1 MEFTLG
7 RKTIAPEPVKQRQK
21 GYYITFILQTNKEL
35 DFQTKKI
42 SKLVWDYAL
51 PGIVGTV
58 VTALYNVIGRIFIGQ
73 GVGALAISGLAITFP
88 VMNLT
93 SSLGMLVG
101 AGAAA
106 RISISLGKR
115 DKETSE
121 KILGNSLLLTV
132 ILNAVFITLLLIYLD
147 PILRAF
153 GASDLT
159 LPYARDYLQIV
170 LLGNVFVSLCYNF
183 NAMMRSSGYPRKA
196 MITMLIGAVFSV
208 ILTPIFLYG
217 FDLGIKGV
225 AWATVI
231 SMFIGMLFVMH
242 HFLQESS
249 MIRLRW
255 RNIRLDR
262 KIIDAIVSIGMSP
275 FSMQVTASGVALLM
289 NTSLLRYGGDLAVG
303 AYGII
308 NTVLMLFLMIIMGL
322 NQGTQPII
330 GYNYGAGNLKRVR
343 ETLFYSFKI
352 ASLITVAGFLV
363 GLFFPGLFAAAF
375 TSDNELLEITGR
387 GIRIAVAALPLVGF
401 QIVSSSF
408 FQSIGFAGKSIIQ
421 SLSRQLIF
429 LVPGIILFPRLW
441 GLDGLWIAMPVSDT
455 LAALL
460 SLYLLMIQ
468 LRHLKRMEVNTTM
481 RKTPGDNSNLAD
493 FI

>member
-1 MEFTLG
+1 M
-7 RKTIAPEPVKQRQK
+7 
-21 GYYITFILQTNKEL
+21 QTEKEIE
-35 DFQTKKI
+35 FQTKKI
-42 SKLVWDYAL
+42 SRLVWDYAL
-51 PGIVGTV
+51 PGIIGTV
-58 VTALYNVIGRIFIGQ
+58 VSMIYNVIGRIFIGQ

-101 AGAAA
+101 TGSAA
-106 RISISLGKR
+106 RISISLGQR

-121 KILGNSLLLTV
+121 KILGNSLLLTL
-132 ILNAVFITLLLIYLD
+132 ILNAVFITLFLIYLD

-159 LPYARDYLQIV
+159 LPYAHDYLQIV
-170 LLGNVFVSLCYNF
+170 LLGNVFVSLGYNF
-183 NAMMRSSGYPRKA
+183 NAIMRSSGYPKKA

-242 HFLQESS
+242 HFLQEGSL
-249 MIRLRW
+249 IRLNW
-255 RNIRLDR
+255 KNIRLDR
-262 KIIDAIVSIGMSP
+262 KIIASIISIGMSP
-275 FSMQVTASGVALLM
+275 FSMQVAASGVALLM

-308 NTVLMLFLMIIMGL
+308 NTVLMIFLIIILGL

-330 GYNYGAGNLKRVR
+330 GYNYGAGNYRRVR
-343 ETLFYSFKI
+343 ETLFYSLKI

-363 GLFFPGLFAAAF
+363 GTFFPGLFAAAF
-375 TSDNELLEITGR
+375 TSDAELMDITER
-387 GIRIAVAALPLVGF
+387 GIRISVAAMPLVGF

-408 FQSIGFAGKSIIQ
+408 FQSIGFAAKSIIQ

-429 LVPGIILFPRLW
+429 MIPGIIFLPRIW

-460 SLYLLMIQ
+460 SIYLLLVQ
-468 LRHLKRMEVNTTM
+468 LKQLKRMEERDAQRNLPPHTT
-481 RKTPGDNSNLAD
+481 N
-493 FI
+493 

>member
-1 MEFTLG
+1 M
-7 RKTIAPEPVKQRQK
+7 
-21 GYYITFILQTNKEL
+21 QTEKEIE
-35 DFQTKKI
+35 FQTKKI
-42 SKLVWDYAL
+42 SRLVWDYAL
-51 PGIVGTV
+51 PGIIGTV
-58 VTALYNVIGRIFIGQ
+58 VSMIYNVIGRIFIGQ

-101 AGAAA
+101 TGSAA
-106 RISISLGKR
+106 RISISLGQR

-121 KILGNSLLLTV
+121 KILGNSLLLTL
-132 ILNAVFITLLLIYLD
+132 ILNAVFITLFLIYLD

-159 LPYARDYLQIV
+159 LPYAHDYLQIV
-170 LLGNVFVSLCYNF
+170 LLGNVFVSLGYNF
-183 NAMMRSSGYPRKA
+183 NAMMRSSGYPKKA

-231 SMFIGMLFVMH
+231 SMFLGMLFVMH
-242 HFLQESS
+242 HFLQEGSL
-249 MIRLRW
+249 IRLNW
-255 RNIRLDR
+255 KNIRLDR
-262 KIIDAIVSIGMSP
+262 KIIASIISIGMSP
-275 FSMQVTASGVALLM
+275 FSMQVAASGVALLM

-308 NTVLMLFLMIIMGL
+308 NTVLMIFLIIILGL

-330 GYNYGAGNLKRVR
+330 GYNYGAGNYRRVR
-343 ETLFYSFKI
+343 ETLFYSLKI

-363 GLFFPGLFAAAF
+363 GTFFPGLFAAAF
-375 TSDNELLEITGR
+375 TSDAELMDITER
-387 GIRIAVAALPLVGF
+387 GIRISVAAMPLVGF

-408 FQSIGFAGKSIIQ
+408 FQSIGFAAKSIIQ

-429 LVPGIILFPRLW
+429 MIPGIIFLPRIW

-460 SLYLLMIQ
+460 SIYLLLVQ
-468 LRHLKRMEVNTTM
+468 LKQLKRMEERDAQRNLPPHTT
-481 RKTPGDNSNLAD
+481 N
-493 FI
+493 

>member
-1 MEFTLG
+1 M
-7 RKTIAPEPVKQRQK
+7 
-21 GYYITFILQTNKEL
+21 QTNKEL
-35 DFQTKKI
+35 EFQTKKI
-42 SKLVWDYAL
+42 NKLVWDYAL
-51 PGIVGTV
+51 PGMVGTI
-58 VTALYNVIGRIFIGQ
+58 VTAMYNVIGRIFIGQ

-93 SSLGMLVG
+93 ASLGMLVG
-101 AGAAA
+101 SGAAA
-106 RISISLGKR
+106 RISISLGQKDR
-115 DKETSE
+115 GTSE

-132 ILNAVFITLLLIYLD
+132 ILNLVFMTLFLIFLD

-153 GASDLT
+153 GASDMT

-183 NAMMRSSGYPRKA
+183 NAMMRSSGYPKKA
-196 MITMLIGAVFSV
+196 MVTMLIGAVFSV
-208 ILTPIFLYG
+208 ILTPIFLYSL
-217 FDLGIKGV
+217 DLGIKGV

-242 HFLQESS
+242 HFVQDSS
-249 MIRLRW
+249 LIRLRW
-255 RNIRLDR
+255 KNIRLNR
-262 KIIDAIVSIGMSP
+262 KIIGAIVSIGMSP
-275 FSMQVTASGVALLM
+275 FSMQVAASGVAVLM

-308 NTVLMLFLMIIMGL
+308 NTVLMLFLMVIMGL

-330 GYNYGAGNLKRVR
+330 GYNYGARNYKRVR
-343 ETLFYSFKI
+343 ETLLYSLKV
-352 ASLITVAGFLV
+352 ASLITVAGFLIGV
-363 GLFFPGLFAAAF
+363 FFPGLFARAF
-375 TSDNELLEITGR
+375 TNDSELLGITTV

-408 FQSIGFAGKSIIQ
+408 FQSIGFAAKSIIQ

-429 LVPGIILFPRLW
+429 LVPGIILLPRLW
-441 GLDGLWIAMPVSDT
+441 GLNGLWIAMPVSDT

-468 LRHLKRMEVNTTM
+468 LKHLGRMEEGETKRKVTTD
-481 RKTPGDNSNLAD
+481 GSNLTD
-493 FI
+493 FV

>member
-1 MEFTLG
+1 M
-7 RKTIAPEPVKQRQK
+7 
-21 GYYITFILQTNKEL
+21 QTKKEI

-42 SKLVWDYAL
+42 NKIVWEYAL
-51 PGIVGTV
+51 PGIIGTV

-115 DKETSE
+115 DKLTSE
-121 KILGNSLLLTV
+121 KILGNSLLLTI
-132 ILNAVFITLLLIYLD
+132 ILNAIFITLIILFLE

-159 LPYARDYLQIV
+159 LPYAYDYLKIV
-170 LLGNVFVSLCYNF
+170 LLGNVFVSLTYNF
-183 NAMMRSSGYPRKA
+183 NAMMRASGYPKKA
-196 MITMLIGAVFSV
+196 MVTMLIGAIFSV

-217 FDLGIKGV
+217 FDLGIQGV

-231 SMFIGMLFVMH
+231 SMFLGMLFVMY
-242 HFLQESS
+242 HFLQKKSL
-249 MIRLRW
+249 IRLKW
-255 RNIRLDR
+255 KYIKLNK
-262 KIIDAIVSIGMSP
+262 KIILAIVSIGMSP
-275 FSMQVTASGVALLM
+275 FSMQVAASGVAVLM
-289 NTSLLRYGGDLAVG
+289 NTSLIRHGGDLAVG

-308 NTVLMLFLMIIMGL
+308 NTVLMMFLMIIMGL

-330 GYNYGAGNLKRVR
+330 GYNYGAGNYKRVR
-343 ETLFYSFKI
+343 ETLLYAVKI
-352 ASLITVAGFLV
+352 ATIITVAGALV
-363 GLFFPGLFAAAF
+363 GVLFPGVFAAAF
-375 TSDNELLEITGR
+375 TTDAELMSITKR
-387 GIRIAVAALPLVGF
+387 GIRIAVSALPLVGF

-408 FQSIGFAGKSIIQ
+408 FQSIGFAAKSLIQ

-429 LVPGIILFPRLW
+429 LVPGIILLPRLW
-441 GLDGLWIAMPVSDT
+441 GLDGLWIAMPVSDV
-455 LAALL
+455 LAFIL
-460 SLYLLMIQ
+460 SLFLLIYQ
-468 LRHLKRMEVNTTM
+468 LRQLKRMEST
-481 RKTPGDNSNLAD
+481 
-493 FI
+493 

>member
-1 MEFTLG
+1 M
-7 RKTIAPEPVKQRQK
+7 
-21 GYYITFILQTNKEL
+21 QTNKEI

-42 SKLVWDYAL
+42 STLVWDYAL

-58 VTALYNVIGRIFIGQ
+58 VSALYNVIGRIFIGQ

-93 SSLGMLVG
+93 ASLGMLVG
-101 AGAAA
+101 SGAAA

-132 ILNAVFITLLLIYLD
+132 ILNAIFITLFLIYLD
-147 PILRAF
+147 PILLAF

-183 NAMMRSSGYPRKA
+183 NAMMRSSGYPKKA

-217 FDLGIKGV
+217 LDLGIKGV

-231 SMFIGMLFVMH
+231 SMFIGMLFVMY
-242 HFLQESS
+242 HFVQESS
-249 MIRLRW
+249 LIRLRW
-255 RNIRLDR
+255 RNIRLNR
-262 KIIDAIVSIGMSP
+262 RIIGSIVSIGMSP
-275 FSMQVTASGVALLM
+275 FSMQVAASGVAVLM

-308 NTVLMLFLMIIMGL
+308 NTVLMLFLMVIMGL
-322 NQGTQPII
+322 NQGTQPIM

-343 ETLFYSFKI
+343 ETLYYSLKI
-352 ASLITVAGFLV
+352 ASLITLVGFLV
-363 GLFFPGLFAAAF
+363 SIFFPGLFAKAF
-375 TSDNELLEITGR
+375 TSDQELLYITKR
-387 GIRIAVAALPLVGF
+387 GLRIAVSALPLVGF
-401 QIVSSSF
+401 QVVSSSF
-408 FQSIGFAGKSIIQ
+408 FQSIGFAAKSIIQ
-421 SLSRQLIF
+421 SVSRQLIF
-429 LVPGIILFPRLW
+429 LVPGILLFPRLW

-468 LRHLKRMEVNTTM
+468 LRHLKRMEADELI
-481 RKTPGDNSNLAD
+481 RKKEA
-493 FI
+493 

>member
-1 MEFTLG
+1 
-7 RKTIAPEPVKQRQK
+7 
-21 GYYITFILQTNKEL
+21 
-35 DFQTKKI
+35 
-42 SKLVWDYAL
+42 
-51 PGIVGTV
+51 
-58 VTALYNVIGRIFIGQ
+58 
-73 GVGALAISGLAITFP
+73 
-88 VMNLT
+88 
-93 SSLGMLVG
+93 
-101 AGAAA
+101 
-106 RISISLGKR
+106 
-115 DKETSE
+115 
-121 KILGNSLLLTV
+121 
-132 ILNAVFITLLLIYLD
+132 
-147 PILRAF
+147 
-153 GASDLT
+153 
-159 LPYARDYLQIV
+159 
-170 LLGNVFVSLCYNF
+170 
-183 NAMMRSSGYPRKA
+183 
-196 MITMLIGAVFSV
+196 
-208 ILTPIFLYG
+208 
-217 FDLGIKGV
+217 
-225 AWATVI
+225 
-231 SMFIGMLFVMH
+231 
-242 HFLQESS
+242 
-249 MIRLRW
+249 
-255 RNIRLDR
+255 
-262 KIIDAIVSIGMSP
+262 
-275 FSMQVTASGVALLM
+275 MQVTASGVALLM

>member
-1 MEFTLG
+1 M
-7 RKTIAPEPVKQRQK
+7 
-21 GYYITFILQTNKEL
+21 QTNKEI

-42 SKLVWDYAL
+42 STLVWDYAL

-58 VTALYNVIGRIFIGQ
+58 VSALYNVIGRIFIGQ

-93 SSLGMLVG
+93 ASLGMLVG
-101 AGAAA
+101 SGAAA

-132 ILNAVFITLLLIYLD
+132 ILNAIFITLFIIFLD

-159 LPYARDYLQIV
+159 LPYARDYLKIV

-196 MITMLIGAVFSV
+196 MITMLIGAAFSV
-208 ILTPIFLYG
+208 VLTPIFLYG
-217 FDLGIKGV
+217 FDLGIEGV

-242 HFLQESS
+242 HFVQESS
-249 MIRLRW
+249 LIRLRW
-255 RNIRLDR
+255 HNIRLDR
-262 KIIDAIVSIGMSP
+262 KIIGSIVSIGMSP
-275 FSMQVTASGVALLM
+275 FSMQVAASGVAVLM

-308 NTVLMLFLMIIMGL
+308 NTVLMLFLMVIMGL
-322 NQGTQPII
+322 NQGTQPIM

-343 ETLFYSFKI
+343 ETLYYSFKV
-352 ASLITVAGFLV
+352 ASLITLVGFLV
-363 GLFFPGLFAAAF
+363 SIFFPGLFATAF
-375 TSDNELLEITGR
+375 TSDQELLYITKKGL
-387 GIRIAVAALPLVGF
+387 RIAVSALPLVGF

-408 FQSIGFAGKSIIQ
+408 FQSIGFAAKSIIQ
-421 SLSRQLIF
+421 SVSRQLIF
-429 LVPGIILFPRLW
+429 LVPGILLFPRLW
-441 GLDGLWIAMPVSDT
+441 GLDGLWIAIPVSDT

-468 LRHLKRMEVNTTM
+468 LRHLKQMEAGELI
-481 RKTPGDNSNLAD
+481 RKKEG
-493 FI
+493 

>member
-1 MEFTLG
+1 M
-7 RKTIAPEPVKQRQK
+7 
-21 GYYITFILQTNKEL
+21 QTNKEL
-35 DFQTKKI
+35 EFQTKKI

-101 AGAAA
+101 SGAAA

-132 ILNAVFITLLLIYLD
+132 ILNAIFITLFMIYLD

-153 GASDLT
+153 GASELT

-183 NAMMRSSGYPRKA
+183 NAMMRSSGYPKKA
-196 MITMLIGAVFSV
+196 MITMLIGAVFSI
-208 ILTPIFLYG
+208 ILTPVFLYG

-249 MIRLRW
+249 LIRLRW
-255 RNIRLDR
+255 KNIRLNK
-262 KIIDAIVSIGMSP
+262 KIIASIVSIGMSP
-275 FSMQVTASGVALLM
+275 FSMQVAASGVAVLM
-289 NTSLLRYGGDLAVG
+289 NTSLLHYGGDLAVG

-308 NTVLMLFLMIIMGL
+308 NTVLMIFLMVIMGL

-330 GYNYGAGNLKRVR
+330 GYNYGAANYKRVR
-343 ETLFYSFKI
+343 ETLLYSLKI
-352 ASLITVAGFLV
+352 ALLITVAGFLIGV
-363 GLFFPGLFAAAF
+363 FFPGVFAAAF
-375 TSDNELLEITGR
+375 TSDSELLSITGR
-387 GIRIAVAALPLVGF
+387 GIRIAIAALPLVGF

-408 FQSIGFAGKSIIQ
+408 FQSIGFAAKSIIQ

-429 LVPGIILFPRLW
+429 LIPGIILFPRHW

-460 SLYLLMIQ
+460 SLYLLSIQ
-468 LRHLKRMEVNTTM
+468 LRHLKRMETRETA
-481 RKTPGDNSNLAD
+481 RKMSAD
-493 FI
+493 SSTLSDFM

>member
-1 MEFTLG
+1 
-7 RKTIAPEPVKQRQK
+7 
-21 GYYITFILQTNKEL
+21 LQTEKEIE
-35 DFQTKKI
+35 FQTKKI
-42 SKLVWDYAL
+42 SRLVWDYAL
-51 PGIVGTV
+51 PGIIGTV
-58 VTALYNVIGRIFIGQ
+58 VSMIYNVIGRIFIGQ

-101 AGAAA
+101 TGSAA
-106 RISISLGKR
+106 RISISLGQR

-121 KILGNSLLLTV
+121 KILGNSLLLTL
-132 ILNAVFITLLLIYLD
+132 ILNAVFITLFLIYLD

-159 LPYARDYLQIV
+159 LPYAHDYLQIV
-170 LLGNVFVSLCYNF
+170 LLGNVFVSLGYNF
-183 NAMMRSSGYPRKA
+183 NAMMRSSGYPKKA

-242 HFLQESS
+242 HFLQEGSL
-249 MIRLRW
+249 IRLNW
-255 RNIRLDR
+255 KNIRLDR
-262 KIIDAIVSIGMSP
+262 KIIASIISIGMSP
-275 FSMQVTASGVALLM
+275 FSMQVAASGVALLM

-308 NTVLMLFLMIIMGL
+308 NTVLMIFLIIILGL

-330 GYNYGAGNLKRVR
+330 GYNYGAGNYRRVR
-343 ETLFYSFKI
+343 ETLFYSLKI

-363 GLFFPGLFAAAF
+363 GTFFPGLFAAAF
-375 TSDNELLEITGR
+375 TSDAELMDITER
-387 GIRIAVAALPLVGF
+387 GIRISVAAMPLVGF

-408 FQSIGFAGKSIIQ
+408 FQSIGFAAKSIIQ

-429 LVPGIILFPRLW
+429 MIPGIIFLPRIW

-460 SLYLLMIQ
+460 SIYLLLVQ
-468 LRHLKRMEVNTTM
+468 LKQLKLMEERDAQRNLPPHTT
-481 RKTPGDNSNLAD
+481 N
-493 FI
+493 

>member
-1 MEFTLG
+1 M
-7 RKTIAPEPVKQRQK
+7 
-21 GYYITFILQTNKEL
+21 QTKKEI

-42 SKLVWDYAL
+42 SKIVWEYAL

-88 VMNLT
+88 VMSLT

-101 AGAAA
+101 SGAAA
-106 RISISLGKR
+106 RISISLGKK

-121 KILGNSLLLTV
+121 KILGNSLLLT
-132 ILNAVFITLLLIYLD
+132 ILLNAVFITLILLNLE

-159 LPYARDYLQIV
+159 LPYAYDYLKIV

-183 NAMMRSSGYPRKA
+183 NAMMRSSGYPKKA

-217 FDLGIKGV
+217 FDLGIQGV

-231 SMFIGMLFVMH
+231 SMFIGMLFVMY
-242 HFLQESS
+242 HFIQKSS
-249 MIRLRW
+249 LIRLKW
-255 RNIRLDR
+255 KNIRLDK
-262 KIIDAIVSIGMSP
+262 KIILSIISIGMSP
-275 FSMQVTASGVALLM
+275 FSMQVAGSAVAVLM
-289 NTSLLRYGGDLAVG
+289 NTSLLRHGGDLAVG

-308 NTVLMLFLMIIMGL
+308 NTVLMMFLMIIMGL

-330 GYNYGAGNLKRVR
+330 GYNYGAGNYKRVR
-343 ETLFYSFKI
+343 ETLKYSIKVATIITF
-352 ASLITVAGFLV
+352 AGALIGIFL
-363 GLFFPGLFAAAF
+363 PGVFAKAF
-375 TSDNELLEITGR
+375 TTDNDLVNITER
-387 GIRIAVAALPLVGF
+387 GIRIAVSALPLVGF

-408 FQSIGFAGKSIIQ
+408 FQSIGFAAKSLIQ

-429 LVPGIILFPRLW
+429 LVPGIILLPRLW
-441 GLDGLWIAMPVSDT
+441 GLDGLWIAMPISDT
-455 LAALL
+455 LAFILSMFLL
-460 SLYLLMIQ
+460 TYQ
-468 LRHLKRMEVNTTM
+468 LRQLKSMENN
-481 RKTPGDNSNLAD
+481 KKL
-493 FI
+493 

>member
-1 MEFTLG
+1 MQTE
-7 RKTIAPEPVKQRQK
+7 KEIA
-21 GYYITFILQTNKEL
+21 
-35 DFQTKKI
+35 FQTKKI
-42 SKLVWDYAL
+42 SSLVWDYAL
-51 PGIVGTV
+51 PGIVGTMV
-58 VTALYNVIGRIFIGQ
+58 SVMYNVIGRIFIGQ

-115 DKETSE
+115 DKETAE

-132 ILNAVFITLLLIYLD
+132 MLNAVFITLFLIYLD

-153 GASDLT
+153 GASDQT
-159 LPYARDYLQIV
+159 LPYAHDYLQIV
-170 LLGNVFVSLCYNF
+170 LLGNVFVSLAYNF
-183 NAMMRSSGYPRKA
+183 NAMMRSSGYPKKA
-196 MITMLIGAVFSV
+196 MITMLIGAVFSL

-249 MIRLRW
+249 LIRLRR

-262 KIIDAIVSIGMSP
+262 KIIISIISIGMSP
-275 FSMQVTASGVALLM
+275 FSMQVAASGVALLM

-308 NTVLMLFLMIIMGL
+308 NTVLMIFLMIIMGL

-330 GYNYGAGNLKRVR
+330 GYNYGAGNYKRVR
-343 ETLFYSFKI
+343 ETLFYSLKI
-352 ASLITVAGFLV
+352 ASLITVAGFLI
-363 GLFFPGLFAAAF
+363 GTFFPGLFAATF
-375 TSDNELLEITGR
+375 TADAELMGITKR

-408 FQSIGFAGKSIIQ
+408 FQSIGFAAKSIIQ

-429 LVPGIILFPRLW
+429 MIPGIIFLPRLW

-460 SLYLLMIQ
+460 SIYLLLIQ
-468 LRHLKRMEVNTTM
+468 LRQLNRMEA
-481 RKTPGDNSNLAD
+481 GDVQRNLPPHATN
-493 FI
+493 

>member
-1 MEFTLG
+1 
-7 RKTIAPEPVKQRQK
+7 
-21 GYYITFILQTNKEL
+21 
-35 DFQTKKI
+35 
-42 SKLVWDYAL
+42 VWDYAL
-51 PGIVGTV
+51 PGIVGTMV
-58 VTALYNVIGRIFIGQ
+58 SVMYNVIGRIFIGQ

-93 SSLGMLVG
+93 ASLGMLVG

-115 DKETSE
+115 DKETAE

-132 ILNAVFITLLLIYLD
+132 ILNAVFITLFIIYLD

-159 LPYARDYLQIV
+159 LPYAHDYLQIV
-170 LLGNVFVSLCYNF
+170 LLGNVFVSLGYNF
-183 NAMMRSSGYPRKA
+183 NAMMRSSGYPKKA
-196 MITMLIGAVFSV
+196 MITMLIGAVFSL

-231 SMFIGMLFVMH
+231 SMFLGMLFVMH

-249 MIRLRW
+249 LIRLRW
-255 RNIRLDR
+255 RNIRLDK
-262 KIIDAIVSIGMSP
+262 KIIVSIVSIGMSP
-275 FSMQVTASGVALLM
+275 FSMQVAASGVALLM

-308 NTVLMLFLMIIMGL
+308 NTVLMIFLMIIMGL

-330 GYNYGAGNLKRVR
+330 GYNYGAGNYKRVR
-343 ETLFYSFKI
+343 ETLFYSLKV
-352 ASLITVAGFLV
+352 ASLITVVGFLF
-363 GLFFPGLFAAAF
+363 GTFFPGLFATAF
-375 TSDNELLEITGR
+375 TTHAELLGITKR
-387 GIRIAVAALPLVGF
+387 GIRIAVIAMPLVGF

-408 FQSIGFAGKSIIQ
+408 FQSIGFAAKSIIQ

-429 LVPGIILFPRLW
+429 MIPGIIFLPRLW

-460 SLYLLMIQ
+460 SLYLLLIQ
-468 LRHLKRMEVNTTM
+468 LRQLNRMEE
-481 RKTPGDNSNLAD
+481 GDMQRNLPSHATN
-493 FI
+493 

>member
-1 MEFTLG
+1 M
-7 RKTIAPEPVKQRQK
+7 
-21 GYYITFILQTNKEL
+21 QTKKEI

-42 SKLVWDYAL
+42 NKIVWEYAL
-51 PGIVGTV
+51 PGIIGTV

-115 DKETSE
+115 DKLTSE
-121 KILGNSLLLTV
+121 KILGNSLLLTI
-132 ILNAVFITLLLIYLD
+132 ILNAVFITLILIFLE

-159 LPYARDYLQIV
+159 LPYAYDYLKIV
-170 LLGNVFVSLCYNF
+170 LLGNVFVSLTYNF
-183 NAMMRSSGYPRKA
+183 NAMMRASGYPKKA
-196 MITMLIGAVFSV
+196 MVTMLIGAIFSV

-217 FDLGIKGV
+217 FDLGIQGV

-231 SMFIGMLFVMH
+231 SMFIGMLFVMY
-242 HFLQESS
+242 HFIQKNSL
-249 MIRLRW
+249 IRLKW
-255 RNIRLDR
+255 KYIKLNK
-262 KIIDAIVSIGMSP
+262 KIILAIVSIGMSP
-275 FSMQVTASGVALLM
+275 FSMQVAASGVAVLM
-289 NTSLLRYGGDLAVG
+289 NTSLIRHGGDLAVG

-308 NTVLMLFLMIIMGL
+308 NTVLMMFLMIIMGL

-330 GYNYGAGNLKRVR
+330 GYNYGAANYKRVR
-343 ETLFYSFKI
+343 ETLLYALKI
-352 ASLITVAGFLV
+352 ATIITVAGALIGV
-363 GLFFPGLFAAAF
+363 IFPGVFAAAF
-375 TSDNELLEITGR
+375 TTDAELMSITER
-387 GIRIAVAALPLVGF
+387 GIRIAVSAMPLVGL

-408 FQSIGFAGKSIIQ
+408 FQSIGFAAKSLIQ

-429 LVPGIILFPRLW
+429 LVPGIILLPRIW
-441 GLDGLWIAMPVSDT
+441 GLDGLWIAMPVSDV
-455 LAALL
+455 LAFIL
-460 SLYLLMIQ
+460 SLLLLIYQ
-468 LRHLKRMEVNTTM
+468 LRQLKRMESTRNESD
-481 RKTPGDNSNLAD
+481 KKQ
-493 FI
+493 

>member
-1 MEFTLG
+1 M
-7 RKTIAPEPVKQRQK
+7 
-21 GYYITFILQTNKEL
+21 QTKKEL

-42 SKLVWDYAL
+42 SKIVWEYAL
-51 PGIVGTV
+51 PGIIGTV

-115 DKETSE
+115 DKITSE

-132 ILNAVFITLLLIYLD
+132 ILNAVFITLILFFLE

-159 LPYARDYLQIV
+159 LPYAYDYLKIV
-170 LLGNVFVSLCYNF
+170 LLGNVFVSLAYNF
-183 NAMMRSSGYPRKA
+183 NAMMRASGYPKKA
-196 MITMLIGAVFSV
+196 MITMMIGAVFSL

-217 FDLGIKGV
+217 FDMGIEGV

-231 SMFIGMLFVMH
+231 SMFLGMIFVIH
-242 HFLQESS
+242 HFLQPNSL
-249 MIRLRW
+249 IRLKSKYIKL
-255 RNIRLDR
+255 NK
-262 KIIDAIVSIGMSP
+262 KIILSIISIGMSP
-275 FSMQVTASGVALLM
+275 FSMQVAASGVAVLM
-289 NTSLLRYGGDLAVG
+289 NTTLIRYGGDLAVG

-308 NTVLMLFLMIIMGL
+308 NTVLMMFLMIILGL

-330 GYNYGAGNLKRVR
+330 GFNYGADNYKRVR
-343 ETLFYSFKI
+343 ETLFYSIKVATI
-352 ASLITVAGFLV
+352 ITVAGALV
-363 GLFFPGLFAAAF
+363 GVFFPGIFAMAF
-375 TSDNELLEITGR
+375 TTDIELLGITQR
-387 GIRIAVAALPLVGF
+387 GIRIAISALPLVGF

-408 FQSIGFAGKSIIQ
+408 FQSIGFAAKSLIQ

-429 LVPGIILFPRLW
+429 LIPGIIILPKYF
-441 GLDGLWIAMPVSDT
+441 GLDGLWIALPTSDVF
-455 LAALL
+455 AFIL
-460 SLYLLMIQ
+460 SLFLLTYQ
-468 LRHLKRMEVNTTM
+468 LSQLKQMENE
-481 RKTPGDNSNLAD
+481 KINSVKKQ
-493 FI
+493 